1 MIKPQPM
8 KVQCPKCL
16 ATTIIMPKSD
26 AVIVPCCEKCEGEME
41 VVGSVG
47 LEELLSPKSLIEI
60 LVN

>member
-16 ATTIIMPKSD
+16 ATTIISPKSD
-26 AVIVPCCEKCEGEME
+26 AVFVPRCKKCGGEMR

-47 LEELLSPKSLIEI
+47 LGDLLNPKSWFRFKS
-60 LVN
+60 

>member
-16 ATTIIMPKSD
+16 ATTIISPKSD
-26 AVIVPCCEKCEGEME
+26 AIIVPRCKKCGGEME

-47 LEELLSPKSLIEI
+47 LGDWLKSPKSWFS
-60 LVN
+60 

>member
-16 ATTIIMPKSD
+16 ATTIISPKSD
-26 AVIVPCCEKCEGEME
+26 AIIVLRCKKCGGEME

-47 LEELLSPKSLIEI
+47 FGDFLKSWFKS
-60 LVN
+60 